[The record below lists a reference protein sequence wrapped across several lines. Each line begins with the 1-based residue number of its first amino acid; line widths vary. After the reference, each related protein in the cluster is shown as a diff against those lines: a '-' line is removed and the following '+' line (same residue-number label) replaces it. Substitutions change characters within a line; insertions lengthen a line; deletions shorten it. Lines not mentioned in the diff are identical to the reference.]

1 MVRRGTSQRLRSA
14 VVRSEGPMVSGERP
28 ARCGEE
34 RPVPVAKFG
43 PADRTS
49 EHSHLVAEDGVL
61 ELELGHAP
69 ASGEASHATN
79 EHEVDEGSQSE
90 RMLPASVN

>member
-1 MVRRGTSQRLRSA
+1 
-14 VVRSEGPMVSGERP
+14 MVSGDRP
-28 ARCGEE
+28 ARRGEE
-34 RPVPVAKFG
+34 RPVPVAKLG

-69 ASGEASHATN
+69 ASGEASDETN